1 MSYRISS
8 PHIRPVS
15 LEPSQL
21 QETDVTRWGSVTTYE
36 SGVRTQNARL
46 RTPVTVIAGP
56 AQETLV
62 YPVNAYV
69 RLYTYEDGQTTIH
82 LISRHPLP

>member
-1 MSYRISS
+1 MSYRITC
-8 PHIRPVS
+8 PHNRPVS
-15 LEPSQL
+15 VEPACL
-21 QETDVTRWGSVTTYE
+21 QETDVSRVGSVTTYD
-36 SGVRTQNARL
+36 SGTYTQNARL

-56 AQETLV
+56 AQETIV

-69 RLYTYEDGQTTIH
+69 RLYTYEGGQTTIH

>member
-1 MSYRISS
+1 MSYRITS
-8 PHIRPVS
+8 PHSRPVNV
-15 LEPSQL
+15 EPSQL

-46 RTPVTVIAGP
+46 KTPVTVIAGP
-56 AQETLV
+56 AQDTIV

-69 RLYTYEDGQTTIH
+69 RLYTYEGGHTTIH